1 MSSSLLQ
8 LIRKNL
14 SLELLQYK
22 NDVKIIESLYED
34 FKMFAFFNLRM
45 NFTLMD
51 YKHHCISKNIQ
62 TFKPAIWLTL
72 ISWSTIIYTL
82 LLIIFPSNTLLI
94 DLKIYEKMLNTNRCD
109 LIVMEIL
116 FTCIILELL
125 WTVYI
130 VETLEYRSS
139 FLTFFTVDLPKFEPK
154 IDEKMRQ
161 ILIKFQ
167 AIVNFIV
174 TGVYLN
180 LIILIACFS
189 VLVPLICLKFYLE
202 NQINLNEFLTSTSF
216 TIIIEAEIL
225 CITGQLFTS
234 GKLSYFSLIFFKE
247 RIKRLHNVSMSIKQ
261 NSNYFLDNIHFNQ
274 FCYQYIILYNE
285 IYRLNCTAKIILF
298 ALETLS
304 KLSIMIACVFYSRQQ
319 KMSLINTLFVSIL
332 LSVFIFMNFAY
343 AKIACLPSYN
353 EQCTK
358 NLLQW
363 LVHLQWQSKFK
374 RYSQIRQSIK
384 ANLFIQSM
392 TNNRLGFTCGP
403 LFYIN
408 KYKFF
413 ELLMLNIPWILL
425 FYKQICFNNQLF
437 YFWKNLQNN

>member
-1 MSSSLLQ
+1 
-8 LIRKNL
+8 
-14 SLELLQYK
+14 
-22 NDVKIIESLYED
+22 
-34 FKMFAFFNLRM
+34 
-45 NFTLMD
+45 
-51 YKHHCISKNIQ
+51 
-62 TFKPAIWLTL
+62 
-72 ISWSTIIYTL
+72 
-82 LLIIFPSNTLLI
+82 
-94 DLKIYEKMLNTNRCD
+94 MLDTNRCD

-116 FTCIILELL
+116 FTCIILEFL
-125 WTVYI
+125 WTVYF

-154 IDEKMRQ
+154 IDEQMRQ

-189 VLVPLICLKFYLE
+189 VLVPLI
-202 NQINLNEFLTSTSF
+202 S
-216 TIIIEAEIL
+216 
-225 CITGQLFTS
+225 
-234 GKLSYFSLIFFKE
+234 
-247 RIKRLHNVSMSIKQ
+247 
-261 NSNYFLDNIHFNQ
+261 
-274 FCYQYIILYNE
+274 
-285 IYRLNCTAKIILF
+285 
-298 ALETLS
+298 
-304 KLSIMIACVFYSRQQ
+304 
-319 KMSLINTLFVSIL
+319 
-332 LSVFIFMNFAY
+332 
-343 AKIACLPSYN
+343 CLPSYN

-384 ANLFIQSM
+384 TNLFIQSM
-392 TNNRLGFTCGP
+392 TYNRLGFTCGP

-425 FYKQICFNNQLF
+425 FYKQISLLINNSHKLSNIVRKISWIRFHKEYIVLYSILARLNQSAMYILF
-437 YFWKNLQNN
+437 DLEIVNKASAMFACVFYSKQDKMGLNNTSFTLILIFYVLSANLMYHQIATLPEYNAKYKT